1 MPATKPATPSLF
13 KTNVRLE
20 RLALSQLQF
29 AFARFNTLNGTTL
42 SFARSPRTGE
52 LVLMNN
58 KLAYNA
64 MKYRFKSYR
73 DARDRL
79 LPLLKAN
86 TLCQN

>member
-1 MPATKPATPSLF
+1 MPATAPTSPSLF
-13 KTNVRLE
+13 KTNVRIE

-29 AFARFNTLNGTTL
+29 ALARFDTLNNTAL

-58 KLAYNA
+58 KVAYNA
-64 MKYRFKSYR
+64 LKYRFKSYR